1 MNKKDELEKLRAQM
15 DKIDD
20 KLLALFEERMS
31 TARKIADCKKQSK
44 SEVVDKDREKQ
55 ILVRIS
61 EKTIPE
67 LAGYVKKLYK
77 TLFELSRDYQNGL
90 IFKKKYGLIG
100 RNINYSFSKDIH
112 GYFADYDYSI
122 INLEPE
128 QLESFF
134 DSKEYAGFNV
144 TIPYKKDA
152 CQLCDSISPKAE
164 RIGCVNTVI
173 ACPDG
178 TFCGDNT
185 DYDGFLYL
193 SKRAGVDFKGKKVL
207 VFGNGATSS
216 TVCTVVKD
224 LGGIITVISRTGE
237 NNYSNL
243 SNFFDS
249 EIIINTTPVGTYPE
263 TANQITDLKKFPKCE
278 AVLDVVYN
286 PLKSRL
292 VQQAES
298 LGMRASG
305 GLPMLVAQ
313 GKRACE
319 LFTGMPI
326 DDSKTE
332 QIIQKVWH
340 QKQNIVLV
348 GMPGCG
354 KSTIA
359 ELLAKE
365 LGREVID
372 TDAEIVKMEGKQ
384 IPEIFA
390 EFGEPYFRAKES
402 LVISTVA
409 KKSGIII
416 ATGGGSVLS
425 DTNRQNLGQNGYFVF
440 LERDINSLSTNGR
453 PLSKDI
459 ETLKKMYAERYPYYK
474 SIADLVVSN
483 DAKPETAADKIA
495 EVFK

>member
-1 MNKKDELEKLRAQM
+1 MSKKDELEKLRAQI
-15 DKIDD
+15 DHIDD
-20 KLLALFEERMS
+20 KLLSLFEERMR
-31 TARKIADCKKQSK
+31 TAKKIADYKKENK
-44 SEVVDKDREKQ
+44 IEVVNKEREKEVVTR
-55 ILVRIS
+55 LS
-61 EKTIPE
+61 ERVPQE
-67 LAGYVKKLYK
+67 LAGYVQKLYK

-90 IFKKKYGLIG
+90 IFQKKYGLIG

-128 QLESFF
+128 QLEGFF

-178 TFCGDNT
+178 TFRGDNT

-193 SKRAGVDFKGKKVL
+193 SKRAGVDFNGKKVL

-243 SNFFDS
+243 SNFFDA

-332 QIIQKVWH
+332 QVIQRVWH

-359 ELLAKE
+359 DLLAKE

-372 TDAEIVKMEGKQ
+372 TDAEIVKKEGKP
-384 IPEIFA
+384 IPQIFA

-440 LERDINSLSTNGR
+440 LERDINSLSTKGR

-459 ETLKKMYAERYPYYK
+459 ETLKTMYAERLPYYK

-483 DAKPETAADKIA
+483 DGKPETAADKIS